1 MTDPTGTPYG
11 ADTPDVE
18 EVDPPPGRRP
28 THDVEES
35 TEADPGTAQ
44 TEAEFT
50 QGQAKAADRQVRP
63 SWLEEGA
70 SILLDTAL
78 RFQSANVNDEIP
90 IDDEY
95 FTHQAFEQIKSLML
109 AGWCSPRER
118 TLAVPNGLVLRS
130 EQWRALAEG
139 NDVHVMLPGGRQAL
153 VLEATA
159 SHGRPHFMVGSE
171 LHDELWTE
179 RERAAFEASGEPHGR
194 GHGKA
199 HNESTV
205 PTTSEPYDWPTR
217 SMLDAAW
224 RVISSVDGVDGLG
237 ERQSPEWRESAR
249 RWREAYETR
258 GAVPAWTNP
267 RSLIPVP
274 RSFLTSLVALAG
286 VLHETGDYAA
296 ANSLDNFLA
305 GIRAELQAAG
315 IVHDDRG
322 GHLTVGGVARMSDQE
337 RALVHALAYGG
348 QLYDD
353 IRSVLEYVSA
363 GRRHIDTYG
372 GYPDGRARRALGRLD
387 DIARS
392 AGNPPFLTANV
403 ARRYIEENGP
413 QGLTGKTF
421 ISPTGRLS
429 SSDPQPQYVPHP
441 STSEEDLRHQL
452 GQRTDD
458 CEKVRRELLPI
469 LQAHPQTKDEVA
481 VPMADTLKAGYV
493 AKIAAK
499 LLTWSADELMRLK
512 RDGVPGVVH
521 EVDQAFHDLAIQERD
536 LARAQVDRLEKAHR
550 STQEGL
556 IRTEQQRDELRLA
569 IADAVGLD
577 FEKINRVDTDF
588 ARLLGGHIKSL
599 EFELETRSRV
609 DHRVIET
616 ELLGTIAQWERYEG
630 IHLTSYEGWQGEE
643 IGVLTRKQMTLTEF
657 RERAE
662 VSTYEPRKTE
672 EQA

>member
-11 ADTPDVE
+11 ADTPDVK

-50 QGQAKAADRQVRP
+50 QGTAEGADRQVRP
-63 SWLEEGA
+63 SWLSEGVD
-70 SILLDTAL
+70 ILLDTAL
-78 RFQSANVNDEIP
+78 RFQSANVHDEIP
-90 IDDEY
+90 INDEY

-109 AGWCSPRER
+109 AGWCSPREQ
-118 TLAVPNGLVLRS
+118 TIAVPNGLVLRA

-159 SHGRPHFMVGSE
+159 SHGRPHFAVGSE
-171 LHDELWTE
+171 LHDELWGE
-179 RERAAFEASGEPHGR
+179 RERAALESMNSSGR
-194 GHGKA
+194 GHGKTST
-199 HNESTV
+199 ESDRD
-205 PTTSEPYDWPTR
+205 DWPTR

-224 RVISSVDGVDGLG
+224 QVISAVDGAKGLG
-237 ERQSPEWRESAR
+237 ARQSAEWQAAAR

-274 RSFLTSLVALAG
+274 RSFLASLVALAG
-286 VLHETGDYAA
+286 VLHESGDYAA

-305 GIRAELQAAG
+305 GIRGELQTAG

-521 EVDQAFHDLAIQERD
+521 EVDQAFHDLAIKERD
-536 LARAQVDRLEKAHR
+536 LERVKVDRLEKAHR

-556 IRTEQQRDELRLA
+556 IRMEQQRDALRLA
-569 IADAVGLD
+569 IVDSAGLD
-577 FEKINRVDTDF
+577 IEKINPIDTDF
-588 ARLLGGHIKSL
+588 VKLAGLLARN
-599 EFELETRSRV
+599 EETYDS
-609 DHRVIET
+609 E
-616 ELLGTIAQWERYEG
+616 YEAF
-630 IHLTSYEGWQGEE
+630 
-643 IGVLTRKQMTLTEF
+643 LTRDTD
-657 RERAE
+657 
-662 VSTYEPRKTE
+662 TE